1 MSIHVDIKKNLG
13 EYCLDI
19 QFDAASRRIGILGAS
34 GCGKTLTLKS
44 IAGIFRPDEGRIT
57 VGEKVFFDSRE
68 KINIPPQR
76 RHIGYLFQNYALFP
90 NMTVE
95 ENLAIGLRYGGTP
108 AGEGSRRGRGRS
120 HSASVPGG
128 NDEAGLSRD
137 ALSGTAAAG
146 TGHSRQDDPEGRVR
160 EIVRML
166 SLTGL
171 EKLYPPQLSGGQQ
184 QRVALGRIL
193 AYMPEV
199 ILLDEPFSALDS
211 YLRDRLQTELFEIL
225 SDYPGTIIMVSH
237 SRDEIYRFADELVVI
252 DGGRVISFG
261 ETKAI
266 FRNPENKATARLT
279 GCKNFSRAER
289 IDAHTLYA
297 PDWGIRLT
305 LQREVPEWIQHVG
318 YRAHYFEPVY
328 GERKENCIRFSLKSK
343 ADMPFEKNFYLRPE
357 TDAFRPEDVI
367 TWFVQRDFWPVLEE
381 KGLPD
386 YLQFKEEGILFLR

>member
-44 IAGIFRPDEGRIT
+44 IAGIFTPDEGRIT
-57 VGEKVFFDSRE
+57 VGDKVFYDSG
-68 KINIPPQR
+68 KGINILPQK

-95 ENLAIGLRYGGTP
+95 ENLAIGLRYGGNS
-108 AGEGSRRGRGRS
+108 AGSARGTGRRKGRS
-120 HSASVPGG
+120 AAASEDSSAG
-128 NDEAGLSRD
+128 NLSRGD
-137 ALSGTAAAG
+137 GSGTAGPDAG
-146 TGHSRQDDPEGRVR
+146 PSRQDDPDARVR
-160 EIVRML
+160 DIVRML

-237 SRDEIYRFADELVVI
+237 SRDEIYRFAEEVVVI
-252 DGGRVISFG
+252 DGGRVISSG
-261 ETKAI
+261 DTKAI

-305 LQREVPEWIQHVG
+305 LRREVPEWIQHVG

-328 GERKENCIRFSLKSK
+328 GERKENCIRFSLKSQ